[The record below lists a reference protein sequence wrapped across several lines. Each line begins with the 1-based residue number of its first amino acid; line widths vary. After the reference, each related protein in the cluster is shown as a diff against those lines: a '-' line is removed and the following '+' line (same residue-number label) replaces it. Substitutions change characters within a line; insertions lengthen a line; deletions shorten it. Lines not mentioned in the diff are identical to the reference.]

1 VQNVKKFPRKNT
13 VTLLVVF
20 EVIVTA
26 VVLLLVS
33 SAHALSVGKD
43 LALPLTY
50 AVDFC
55 LVWQRP
61 LPATHASS
69 SISSSFVQK
78 GNNVDIQVHD
88 MAHVGEIFIIRA
100 SKA

>member
-1 VQNVKKFPRKNT
+1 

-20 EVIVTA
+20 EVIVAA
-26 VVLLLVS
+26 VVLLVS
-33 SAHALSVGKD
+33 IPSAHALSVGKI
-43 LALPLTY
+43 LALSLTY

-55 LVWQRP
+55 LVLQRSF
-61 LPATHASS
+61 PATHASS
-69 SISSSFVQK
+69 NVSSSFVQK
-78 GNNVDIQVHD
+78 GNNVDIQVHN